1 MSEVVNIPQLRFPEF
16 NGEWEEKALGVV
28 ATITTGSTPSTSN
41 NEYYDGDVA
50 FVSPADIQGNRIVRS
65 TKTTITEL
73 GLSVVREI
81 KKRSTLFVCIGST
94 IGKVSQAGVNC
105 ATNQQINALTAKNSF
120 DNDFI
125 YSLLEFKAP
134 RIKLLAGVQAV
145 PQINKSEFSRFKF
158 TFPLLPEQ
166 QKIAA
171 FLTAVDNK
179 IEQLSKKQE
188 LLGEY
193 KKGLMQQI
201 FSQAIRFQADDGSTF
216 PDWEEQKVGS
226 FMVERNK
233 KSPKSEAYPLMSFV
247 ARKGVTEKGERYN
260 REFLVNDEG
269 GKKYKQTEYGDF
281 IYSSNNLETGSI
293 GLNKYGAATIS
304 PVYSIFQ
311 ITDTC
316 NYEFVSSFLV
326 TKSFIHKMVRFR
338 QGVVYG
344 QWRIHESDFL
354 KIQVELPSLE
364 EQTKIASF
372 LSSIDSKIEQL
383 SKKQALLGEYK
394 KGLMQQ
400 IFSQAIRFKADD
412 GSDFP
417 NWEEKKLGDILDYE
431 QPTNYIVDSTEYDN
445 SFDMPVLTAGKS
457 FVLGYTNETHKV
469 FENIPV
475 IIFDDFTTA
484 NKYVDFP
491 FKVKSSAM
499 KILKPKDSFVNIR
512 LIFEFI
518 QMLNFPIGEH
528 KRYWISEYQDLKI
541 PFPSFEEQ
549 TKIASFLSS
558 IDNKIEQVGKQLD
571 ESKQFKKAL
580 LQQMFV

>member
-1 MSEVVNIPQLRFPEF
+1 MSEVAQAPHSSPDGRIPQLRFPEF
-16 NGEWEEKALGVV
+16 DGVWESRLLKDAVKINPRSGELPDE
-28 ATITTGSTPSTSN
+28 
-41 NEYYDGDVA
+41 
-50 FVSPADIQGNRIVRS
+50 
-65 TKTTITEL
+65 
-73 GLSVVREI
+73 
-81 KKRSTLFVCIGST
+81 
-94 IGKVSQAGVNC
+94 
-105 ATNQQINALTAKNSF
+105 
-120 DNDFI
+120 FI
-125 YSLLEFKAP
+125 YIDLESVKKGYL
-134 RIKLLAGVQAV
+134 IKET
-145 PQINKSEFSRFKF
+145 QINKIGAPSRAQRLLNKNDVIFQTVRPYQKNNYFFNLDGDYVASTGYAQLRVLNSPEFLYQALHTDRFVYDVMARSTGTSYPAINSTDLSKIKLNLP
-158 TFPLLPEQ
+158 TKPEQ

-179 IEQLSKKQE
+179 IEQLSTKQ
-188 LLGEY
+188 
-193 KKGLMQQI
+193 
-201 FSQAIRFQADDGSTF
+201 
-216 PDWEEQKVGS
+216 V
-226 FMVERNK
+226 
-233 KSPKSEAYPLMSFV
+233 
-247 ARKGVTEKGERYN
+247 
-260 REFLVNDEG
+260 
-269 GKKYKQTEYGDF
+269 
-281 IYSSNNLETGSI
+281 
-293 GLNKYGAATIS
+293 
-304 PVYSIFQ
+304 
-311 ITDTC
+311 
-316 NYEFVSSFLV
+316 
-326 TKSFIHKMVRFR
+326 
-338 QGVVYG
+338 
-344 QWRIHESDFL
+344 
-354 KIQVELPSLE
+354 
-364 EQTKIASF
+364 
-372 LSSIDSKIEQL
+372 
-383 SKKQALLGEYK
+383 LLGEYK

-412 GSDFP
+412 GCDFP
-417 NWEEKKLGDILDYE
+417 DWEEKKLGDILDYE

>member
-1 MSEVVNIPQLRFPEF
+1 MSEVTSNFPQLRFPDF
-16 NGEWEEKALGVV
+16 DDKWEEKRLSDIAEKSNVKNRDNEVSSVFTNSATKGVV
-28 ATITTGSTPSTSN
+28 NQRFFFDKDIANQNNLDGYYIINHDNFVYNPRISFSAPVGPLNRNHLGTGVMSPLYTILKIN
-41 NEYYDGDVA
+41 N
-50 FVSPADIQGNRIVRS
+50 VSLDFIERYF
-65 TKTTITEL
+65 KTTKWHRYMNNIAN
-73 GLSVVREI
+73 
-81 KKRSTLFVCIGST
+81 IGARHDRMNIIS
-94 IGKVSQAGVNC
+94 S
-105 ATNQQINALTAKNSF
+105 
-120 DNDFI
+120 DFMKMPI
-125 YSLLEFKAP
+125 
-134 RIKLLAGVQAV
+134 
-145 PQINKSEFSRFKF
+145 
-158 TFPLLPEQ
+158 PLPKDEEQ

-171 FLTAVDNK
+171 FLTAFDTK

-193 KKGLMQQI
+193 KKG
-201 FSQAIRFQADDGSTF
+201 A
-216 PDWEEQKVGS
+216 
-226 FMVERNK
+226 
-233 KSPKSEAYPLMSFV
+233 
-247 ARKGVTEKGERYN
+247 
-260 REFLVNDEG
+260 
-269 GKKYKQTEYGDF
+269 
-281 IYSSNNLETGSI
+281 
-293 GLNKYGAATIS
+293 
-304 PVYSIFQ
+304 
-311 ITDTC
+311 
-316 NYEFVSSFLV
+316 
-326 TKSFIHKMVRFR
+326 
-338 QGVVYG
+338 
-344 QWRIHESDFL
+344 
-354 KIQVELPSLE
+354 
-364 EQTKIASF
+364 
-372 LSSIDSKIEQL
+372 
-383 SKKQALLGEYK
+383 
-394 KGLMQQ
+394 MQQ

-417 NWEEKKLGDILDYE
+417 DWKEKKLGDILDYE

>member
-1 MSEVVNIPQLRFPEF
+1 MSEIAQAPHSSPDGKIPQLRFPEF
-16 NGEWEEKALGVV
+16 N
-28 ATITTGSTPSTSN
+28 
-41 NEYYDGDVA
+41 
-50 FVSPADIQGNRIVRS
+50 
-65 TKTTITEL
+65 
-73 GLSVVREI
+73 
-81 KKRSTLFVCIGST
+81 
-94 IGKVSQAGVNC
+94 
-105 ATNQQINALTAKNSF
+105 
-120 DNDFI
+120 DN
-125 YSLLEFKAP
+125 
-134 RIKLLAGVQAV
+134 
-145 PQINKSEFSRFKF
+145 
-158 TFPLLPEQ
+158 
-166 QKIAA
+166 
-171 FLTAVDNK
+171 
-179 IEQLSKKQE
+179 
-188 LLGEY
+188 
-193 KKGLMQQI
+193 
-201 FSQAIRFQADDGSTF
+201 
-216 PDWEEQKVGS
+216 WEEQKVGS

-549 TKIASFLSS
+549 TKIANFLSS

>member
-1 MSEVVNIPQLRFPEF
+1 MSEVAQAPHSSPDGRIPQLRFPEF
-16 NGEWEEKALGVV
+16 DGVWESRLLKDAVKINPRSGELPDE
-28 ATITTGSTPSTSN
+28 
-41 NEYYDGDVA
+41 
-50 FVSPADIQGNRIVRS
+50 
-65 TKTTITEL
+65 
-73 GLSVVREI
+73 
-81 KKRSTLFVCIGST
+81 
-94 IGKVSQAGVNC
+94 
-105 ATNQQINALTAKNSF
+105 
-120 DNDFI
+120 FI
-125 YSLLEFKAP
+125 YIDLESVKKGYL
-134 RIKLLAGVQAV
+134 IKET
-145 PQINKSEFSRFKF
+145 QINKIGAPSRAQRLLNKNDVIFQTVRPYQKNNYFFNLDGDYVASTGYAQLRVLNSPEFLYQALHTDRFVYDVMARSTGTSYPAINSTDLSKIKLNLP
-158 TFPLLPEQ
+158 TKPEQ

-179 IEQLSKKQE
+179 IEQLSTKQ
-188 LLGEY
+188 
-193 KKGLMQQI
+193 
-201 FSQAIRFQADDGSTF
+201 
-216 PDWEEQKVGS
+216 V
-226 FMVERNK
+226 
-233 KSPKSEAYPLMSFV
+233 
-247 ARKGVTEKGERYN
+247 
-260 REFLVNDEG
+260 
-269 GKKYKQTEYGDF
+269 
-281 IYSSNNLETGSI
+281 
-293 GLNKYGAATIS
+293 
-304 PVYSIFQ
+304 
-311 ITDTC
+311 
-316 NYEFVSSFLV
+316 
-326 TKSFIHKMVRFR
+326 
-338 QGVVYG
+338 
-344 QWRIHESDFL
+344 
-354 KIQVELPSLE
+354 
-364 EQTKIASF
+364 
-372 LSSIDSKIEQL
+372 
-383 SKKQALLGEYK
+383 LLGEYK

-412 GSDFP
+412 GCDFP
-417 NWEEKKLGDILDYE
+417 DWEEKKLGDILDYE

-457 FVLGYTNETHKV
+457 FILGYTNETHKV

>member
-179 IEQLSKKQE
+179 IEQLSKKQ
-188 LLGEY
+188 
-193 KKGLMQQI
+193 
-201 FSQAIRFQADDGSTF
+201 
-216 PDWEEQKVGS
+216 
-226 FMVERNK
+226 
-233 KSPKSEAYPLMSFV
+233 
-247 ARKGVTEKGERYN
+247 
-260 REFLVNDEG
+260 
-269 GKKYKQTEYGDF
+269 
-281 IYSSNNLETGSI
+281 
-293 GLNKYGAATIS
+293 
-304 PVYSIFQ
+304 
-311 ITDTC
+311 
-316 NYEFVSSFLV
+316 
-326 TKSFIHKMVRFR
+326 
-338 QGVVYG
+338 
-344 QWRIHESDFL
+344 
-354 KIQVELPSLE
+354 
-364 EQTKIASF
+364 
-372 LSSIDSKIEQL
+372 
-383 SKKQALLGEYK
+383 ALLGEYK

-400 IFSQAIRFKADD
+400 IFSQAIRFHSKGTSSQAQGEIDD
-412 GSDFP
+412 TPGQPLLPNGNSPSGSDFP
-417 NWEEKKLGDILDYE
+417 DWEEKKLGDITDLITKGTT
-431 QPTNYIVDSTEYDN
+431 PTSV
-445 SFDMPVLTAGKS
+445 
-457 FVLGYTNETHKV
+457 GYN
-469 FENIPV
+469 
-475 IIFDDFTTA
+475 FTTEGINFIKVESIKNFKIDIGSVPKISEECHHHLKRSQLKNNDIVFSIAGTLGRTAIVKNKDLPA
-484 NKYVDFP
+484 NTNQAL
-491 FKVKSSAM
+491 S
-499 KILKPKDSFVNIR
+499 IIR
-512 LIFEFI
+512 LNRSQHILFVHYLLNLESIDKYIHRMLSVGAQPNLSLQQVGDI
-518 QMLNFPIGEH
+518 QLQLPSLLEQ
-528 KRYWISEYQDLKI
+528 SKI
-541 PFPSFEEQ
+541 
-549 TKIASFLSS
+549 TNFLSS

-580 LQQMFV
+580 LQQMFI

>member
-179 IEQLSKKQE
+179 IEQLSKKQ
-188 LLGEY
+188 
-193 KKGLMQQI
+193 
-201 FSQAIRFQADDGSTF
+201 
-216 PDWEEQKVGS
+216 
-226 FMVERNK
+226 
-233 KSPKSEAYPLMSFV
+233 
-247 ARKGVTEKGERYN
+247 
-260 REFLVNDEG
+260 
-269 GKKYKQTEYGDF
+269 
-281 IYSSNNLETGSI
+281 
-293 GLNKYGAATIS
+293 
-304 PVYSIFQ
+304 
-311 ITDTC
+311 
-316 NYEFVSSFLV
+316 
-326 TKSFIHKMVRFR
+326 
-338 QGVVYG
+338 
-344 QWRIHESDFL
+344 
-354 KIQVELPSLE
+354 
-364 EQTKIASF
+364 
-372 LSSIDSKIEQL
+372 
-383 SKKQALLGEYK
+383 ALLGEYK

-412 GSDFP
+412 GSEFP
-417 NWEEKKLGDILDYE
+417 DWEDNTIDKALHSYKLGGNYSNSEAVTDYPLIKMGNLDRGNIKLNKLQYINTE
-431 QPTNYIVDSTEYDN
+431 ENIDDSDKINYGDLFFNTRNTLDLVGKVAIWRDELPCAYYNSNLMKMEFSDNFFMNYRFN
-445 SFDMPVLTAGKS
+445 SFDGIKALRRVATGTTSVAAI
-457 FVLGYTNETHKV
+457 YT
-469 FENIPV
+469 
-475 IIFDDFTTA
+475 
-484 NKYVDFP
+484 
-491 FKVKSSAM
+491 
-499 KILKPKDSFVNIR
+499 KD
-512 LIFEFI
+512 L
-518 QMLNFPIGEH
+518 
-528 KRYWISEYQDLKI
+528 LKI
-541 PFPSFEEQ
+541 KFSLPTLSEQ
-549 TKIASFLSS
+549 QKIANFLSS
-558 IDNKIEQVGKQLD
+558 IDTKIEQAGKQLD

>member
-1 MSEVVNIPQLRFPEF
+1 MSEVAQAPHSSPDGHSPQLRFPEF
-16 NGEWEEKALGVV
+16 SGNWEEVPFYDCLNDILDFRGRTPLKIGMDWGGGNIISLSANNVKNGYIDFNAECHLGSGELYEKWMGKVKLVKNDIVFTMEAPLGKALLVPDDKRYILSQRVV
-28 ATITTGSTPSTSN
+28 AFKTKDYIDNLYFIQLIWSNKFQNTVDRLSTGSTAKGINQKSLKK
-41 NEYYDGDVA
+41 V
-50 FVSPADIQGNRIVRS
+50 FVNI
-65 TKTTITEL
+65 
-73 GLSVVREI
+73 
-81 KKRSTLFVCIGST
+81 
-94 IGKVSQAGVNC
+94 
-105 ATNQQINALTAKNSF
+105 
-120 DNDFI
+120 
-125 YSLLEFKAP
+125 
-134 RIKLLAGVQAV
+134 
-145 PQINKSEFSRFKF
+145 
-158 TFPLLPEQ
+158 PLKPEQ

-171 FLTAVDNK
+171 FLTAVDTK
-179 IEQLSKKQE
+179 IEQLSKK
-188 LLGEY
+188 
-193 KKGLMQQI
+193 K
-201 FSQAIRFQADDGSTF
+201 
-216 PDWEEQKVGS
+216 
-226 FMVERNK
+226 
-233 KSPKSEAYPLMSFV
+233 
-247 ARKGVTEKGERYN
+247 
-260 REFLVNDEG
+260 
-269 GKKYKQTEYGDF
+269 
-281 IYSSNNLETGSI
+281 
-293 GLNKYGAATIS
+293 
-304 PVYSIFQ
+304 
-311 ITDTC
+311 
-316 NYEFVSSFLV
+316 
-326 TKSFIHKMVRFR
+326 
-338 QGVVYG
+338 
-344 QWRIHESDFL
+344 
-354 KIQVELPSLE
+354 
-364 EQTKIASF
+364 
-372 LSSIDSKIEQL
+372 
-383 SKKQALLGEYK
+383 ALLGEYK

-412 GSDFP
+412 GCDFP
-417 NWEEKKLGDILDYE
+417 DWEEKKLGDILDYE

-457 FVLGYTNETHKV
+457 FILGYTNETHKV

>member
-1 MSEVVNIPQLRFPEF
+1 MSEVAQAPQLRF
-16 NGEWEEKALGVV
+16 
-28 ATITTGSTPSTSN
+28 
-41 NEYYDGDVA
+41 
-50 FVSPADIQGNRIVRS
+50 
-65 TKTTITEL
+65 
-73 GLSVVREI
+73 
-81 KKRSTLFVCIGST
+81 
-94 IGKVSQAGVNC
+94 
-105 ATNQQINALTAKNSF
+105 
-120 DNDFI
+120 
-125 YSLLEFKAP
+125 
-134 RIKLLAGVQAV
+134 
-145 PQINKSEFSRFKF
+145 SEFSDEWEAGYLNEFIDSLDAGVSVNSTDRQAESNEKCILKTSCVSSGVFKLKENKVVLDDDEIQRLKE
-158 TFPLLPEQ
+158 PLQSNTIIISRMNTPALVGANAIVTYSMSNVFLPDRLWAAKINKNYSGKWLGILMSSTKFRAALSARATGTSASMKNITKGDVLSLKITYPAKPEQ

-171 FLTAVDNK
+171 FLTAVDTK
-179 IEQLSKKQE
+179 IEQLS
-188 LLGEY
+188 
-193 KKGLMQQI
+193 
-201 FSQAIRFQADDGSTF
+201 
-216 PDWEEQKVGS
+216 
-226 FMVERNK
+226 NK
-233 KSPKSEAYPLMSFV
+233 K
-247 ARKGVTEKGERYN
+247 
-260 REFLVNDEG
+260 
-269 GKKYKQTEYGDF
+269 
-281 IYSSNNLETGSI
+281 
-293 GLNKYGAATIS
+293 
-304 PVYSIFQ
+304 
-311 ITDTC
+311 
-316 NYEFVSSFLV
+316 
-326 TKSFIHKMVRFR
+326 
-338 QGVVYG
+338 
-344 QWRIHESDFL
+344 
-354 KIQVELPSLE
+354 
-364 EQTKIASF
+364 
-372 LSSIDSKIEQL
+372 
-383 SKKQALLGEYK
+383 ALLGEYK

-457 FVLGYTNETHKV
+457 FILGYTNETHKV